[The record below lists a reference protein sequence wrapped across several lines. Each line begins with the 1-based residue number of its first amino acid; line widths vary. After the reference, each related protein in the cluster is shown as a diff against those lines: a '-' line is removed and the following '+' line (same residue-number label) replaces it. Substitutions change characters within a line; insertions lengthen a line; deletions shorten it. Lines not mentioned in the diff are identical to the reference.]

1 MQPPRIGID
10 FDGVIA
16 DHHPHKLQLAKALG
30 FELEPWQLNANL
42 LREFLSEE
50 TYRKLQRSLYGEM
63 TIDAPPVAGAL
74 ETIARLPGEPYVL
87 SARRPE
93 NESFPRLW
101 MKRHHLDEI
110 IPFERVIFCEEG
122 KGKRAHCERLGLT
135 MFLDDKLSYLEHL
148 PTEMQR
154 VLFDVDGIASRLPRT
169 NDFFVATSWEE
180 FAKIAGA

>member
-1 MQPPRIGID
+1 MQLPRIGID

-30 FELEPWQLNANL
+30 FELEPWQLNSNL

-50 TYRKLQRSLYGEM
+50 VYRELQRSLYGEM
-63 TIDAPPVAGAL
+63 TINAPPIAGAL
-74 ETIARLPGEPYVL
+74 ETIARLPGEPYIL

-93 NESFPRLW
+93 NELFPRLW

-122 KGKRAHCERLGLT
+122 RGKRAHCERLGLAA
-135 MFLDDKLSYLEHL
+135 FLDDKLSYLLHL
-148 PTEMQR
+148 PSEMQR
-154 VLFDVDGIASRLPRT
+154 VLFDVDGVSSRLSLPQGMH
-169 NDFFVATSWEE
+169 VAASWAE
-180 FAKIAGA
+180 FEKIIAA